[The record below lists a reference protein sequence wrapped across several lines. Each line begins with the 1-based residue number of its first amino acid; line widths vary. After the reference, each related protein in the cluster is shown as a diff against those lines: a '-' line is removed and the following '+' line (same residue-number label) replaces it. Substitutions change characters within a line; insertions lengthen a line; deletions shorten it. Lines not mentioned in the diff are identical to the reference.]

1 MGRCKEV
8 RVSQPDRGRRRDVC
22 MKRAALRVQQEEPF
36 QALKAEDTGQEGSL
50 KGCSPQWPPQKK
62 HLAAPYKKFSF
73 ASCVEFPILVRNINT
88 SLMWKQGQARSF
100 KDRDQRNSRLKDSS

>member
-1 MGRCKEV
+1 MKSAAGGATPATEGRGHGTRGEPQ
-8 RVSQPDRGRRRDVC
+8 RLQPS
-22 MKRAALRVQQEEPF
+22 MA
-36 QALKAEDTGQEGSL
+36 TT
-50 KGCSPQWPPQKK
+50 KK

-73 ASCVEFPILVRNINT
+73 ASCVEFPILVRNINM